1 MSLVLFLVT
10 GAMFILKFILLSS
23 FFVCTLQVCPSIC
36 VCKRTTK
43 GDGGM
48 QINCASKGLTS
59 FLDSKDIHRDAASI
73 GLKNNLI
80 GSLPKEDPKQKWLHV
95 SDLDLRYNRISN
107 LDNNVLGLMFPK
119 LIILDL
125 SHNLIDKVTKTSFN
139 NLTSVLNLHLEYN
152 KINSI
157 ELDAFVSFSNLF
169 HIFLNNNVLD
179 QITVALFE
187 NMTKLFGLELSNNH
201 IKRVYS
207 EGKRWPKTLTKLN
220 LANNSISIMPKIP
233 EKVVS
238 FNLTKNP
245 IFCECK
251 PADFVLHNFSTY
263 CNVKFSCQSYN
274 FTNVGKMCGNE
285 TYVMN
290 FWNKFKNKSK
300 CQQPKIEH
308 FDLAQSGGDS
318 LRIVC
323 EASGYPA
330 AEVTITYYTG
340 SPKVSSKGS
349 GSNVT
354 VVSARDVKNGTYF
367 CNATNVI
374 GSIEK
379 EIEVVTPEF
388 LDAVTT
394 VKVFEGMKFYI
405 FIVSFQL
412 KLMAL
417 KVVRICHYFQ
427 LILTA

>member
-1 MSLVLFLVT
+1 
-10 GAMFILKFILLSS
+10 
-23 FFVCTLQVCPSIC
+23 
-36 VCKRTTK
+36 
-43 GDGGM
+43 M
-48 QINCASKGLTS
+48 QINCARKGLTS
-59 FLDSKDIHRDAASI
+59 FLESKDIDRNAASI
-73 GLKNNLI
+73 DLKKNLI
-80 GSLPKEDPKQKWLHV
+80 GSLPREDPKHKWLHV
-95 SDLDLRYNRISN
+95 SNLDLSYNRISD

-119 LIILDL
+119 LITLDL

-139 NLTSVLNLHLEYN
+139 NLTSVQLLHLEYN

-157 ELDAFVSFSNLF
+157 TLDAFASFSNLF
-169 HIFLNNNVLD
+169 LIFLNNNVLD

-207 EGKRWPKTLTKLN
+207 EGKRWPKTLTRLN
-220 LANNSISIMPKIP
+220 LANNSILIMPTIP
-233 EKVVS
+233 EKVES

-274 FTNVGKMCGNE
+274 FINVGNTCGNE

-300 CQQPKIEH
+300 CQQTKIER
-308 FDLAQSGGDS
+308 FELAPPRGDS
-318 LRIVC
+318 PRIVC

-330 AEVTITYYTG
+330 PEVTMTHYTG
-340 SPKVSSKGS
+340 NPMIRLSGS
-349 GSNVT
+349 RSNVT
-354 VVSARDVKNGTYF
+354 VVSTRDVKNGTYF

-394 VKVFEGMKFYI
+394 VKVFEGMKI
-405 FIVSFQL
+405 FTVSFQL
-412 KLMAL
+412 RLMAL
-417 KVVRICHYFQ
+417 KVVRICHYFEPN
-427 LILTA
+427 ILYLHVS